1 MRLTLWLL
9 ALFGVAVAAALF
21 AGNNQGTVTLF
32 WPPYRIDVS
41 LNMALLAMVAAF
53 LVVHGALGALGAL
66 FDLPQQARRWRAQR
80 RERAVHA
87 ALTDSIAQLIA
98 GRYSR
103 ARKQAQ
109 AAIEQQAQLETTD
122 RPLAHGRQ
130 IEALAHLMAA
140 ESAHALQ
147 DRAARDEHLRQIA
160 LLADGKPSAGLQHV
174 REGALLW
181 AARWS
186 LEDQEPEAAVQ
197 HLAAL
202 PQGASRRMLALR
214 LRLRASQQAQQTADA
229 LETARLLAK
238 HKALS
243 PLAAQS
249 LRRGLALQWLAQA
262 HDAAQLRQVWQR
274 LDATER
280 DMPEVAVRA
289 ASRLHAL
296 GGDAAQAREW
306 LLPVWNQQHGLA
318 APIRVRLIQAV
329 EVTLDSIDAEWLSRI
344 EQAQR
349 SAPSDAL
356 LLYLAGMACMHR
368 QLWGKAQQLL
378 GQAVNGLQDEALQRH
393 AWARLARLAEQ
404 RGDADAAVQAL
415 RRAAEPARAA

>member
-1 MRLTLWLL
+1 MRLALWLL

-41 LNMALLAMVAAF
+41 LNMALLALVAAF

-103 ARKQAQ
+103 ARKLAQ
-109 AAIEQQAQLETTD
+109 AAIEQQALLDINDQ
-122 RPLAHGRQ
+122 PLPHGPQ
-130 IEALAHLMAA
+130 IAALAHLMAA

-147 DRAARDEHLRQIA
+147 DRAARDEHLQQIA
-160 LLADGKPSAGLQHV
+160 LLSGGKPSAGMQHV

-186 LEDQEPEAAVQ
+186 LEDQDPEAAVQ

-274 LDATER
+274 LDAAER

-289 ASRLHAL
+289 AVRLHAL
-296 GGDAAQAREW
+296 GGDAAQSREW
-306 LLPVWNQQHGLA
+306 LLPAWNQQHALA

-329 EVTLDSIDAEWLSRI
+329 EATLDSIDTDWLSRI

-349 SAPSDAL
+349 AAPSDAL

-378 GQAVNGLQDEALQRH
+378 GQAVSGLQDEALQRQ
-393 AWARLARLAEQ
+393 AWASLARLAEQ

-415 RRAAEPARAA
+415 RRAVQPARAA

>member
-1 MRLTLWLL
+1 MRLALWLL
-9 ALFGVAVAAALF
+9 TLFGVAVAAALF
-21 AGNNQGTVTLF
+21 AGNNQGMVTLF

-41 LNMALLAMVAAF
+41 LNMALLALVAAF
-53 LVVHGALGALGAL
+53 FVVHGALGALGAL
-66 FDLPQQARRWRAQR
+66 FDLPKQARRWRAQR
-80 RERAVHA
+80 RERAVHE
-87 ALTDSIAQLIA
+87 ALTDSIAQLVA

-103 ARKQAQ
+103 ARKLAQ
-109 AAIEQQAQLETTD
+109 AAIGQHSQLEAD
-122 RPLAHGRQ
+122 ERPLAQGRQ

-160 LLADGKPSAGLQHV
+160 ALSQDGPSAGMQHV

-186 LEDQEPEAAVQ
+186 LEDQDPEAAVQ
-197 HLAAL
+197 HLTAL
-202 PQGASRRMLALR
+202 PQGASRRILALR
-214 LRLRASQQAQQTADA
+214 LRLRASQQAQHTADA
-229 LETARLLAK
+229 LETARLLGK

-249 LRRGLALQWLAQA
+249 LRRGLALQWLGQA

-274 LDATER
+274 LDAIER

-289 ASRLHAL
+289 AARLHAL
-296 GGDAAQAREW
+296 GGDASEAREW
-306 LLPVWNQQHGLA
+306 MLPAWNQQHGLA
-318 APIRVRLIQAV
+318 APVRVRLIQAV
-329 EVTLDSIDAEWLSRI
+329 EATLDSIDADWLSRI

-349 SAPSDAL
+349 AAPADAL

-378 GQAVNGLQDEALQRH
+378 GQAASGLQDETLLRH
-393 AWARLARLAEQ
+393 AWTGLARLAEQ

-415 RRAAEPARAA
+415 RRAVQAVRAP

>member
-329 EVTLDSIDAEWLSRI
+329 EATLDSIDAEWLSRI

-415 RRAAEPARAA
+415 RRAAEPARAV

>member
-329 EVTLDSIDAEWLSRI
+329 EATLDSIDAEWLSRI

-378 GQAVNGLQDEALQRH
+378 GQAVHGLQDEALQRH

-415 RRAAEPARAA
+415 RRAAEPARAV